1 MRSAATVAAP
11 RAFANRGPPVLVF
24 AALSIVL
31 HAGTFAALERG
42 ACRAA
47 TPTFETT
54 SQTLAGD
61 TLDVEPHPIAP
72 PDEEAPAAAPVVA
85 PAPVHPIP
93 GPGRRAAPSAPAAS
107 AVPPPAIFGAVGER
121 YATDLATTFTR
132 AFAQAGSAEPIWG
145 SVPLGHAGRT
155 EVTLVL
161 DDAGHLTGTDIG
173 GAPSLALRKSI
184 ERTLALLGPRAF
196 TSRGAVTR
204 LAVLARVSRDD
215 VHDGLHGDLFA
226 LSAGSFSGTTGTAF
240 FAGPGSAGLG
250 RRVDVEVRLLP

>member
-1 MRSAATVAAP
+1 M
-11 RAFANRGPPVLVF
+11 F
-24 AALSIVL
+24 AALSLAI

-42 ACRAA
+42 ASRASA
-47 TPTFETT
+47 AKFETT

-72 PDEEAPAAAPVVA
+72 PDEPSPAAAPVQA
-85 PAPVHPIP
+85 PAPIHPSPQP
-93 GPGRRAAPSAPAAS
+93 GHRVVPSAPAAS
-107 AVPPPAIFGAVGER
+107 AAPPPSLFGAIGER

-145 SVPLGHAGRT
+145 SVPLGHAGHA

-161 DDAGHLTGTDIG
+161 DDAGQLTATDIG
-173 GAPSLALRKSI
+173 GAPPLALRKSV
-184 ERTLALLGPRAF
+184 ERTLALIAPRTF
-196 TSRGAVTR
+196 TSRAAVTR
-204 LAVLARVSRDD
+204 LGVSARVSRDD
-215 VHDGLHGDLFA
+215 VHDGLHGDMFA
-226 LSAGSFSGTTGTAF
+226 LSAGSFSGVTGTAF

>member
-1 MRSAATVAAP
+1 
-11 RAFANRGPPVLVF
+11 
-24 AALSIVL
+24 VL
-31 HAGTFAALERG
+31 HAGTFAALEVR
-42 ACRAA
+42 ASRAA
-47 TPTFETT
+47 AAKFEAT

-61 TLDVEPHPIAP
+61 TLDVEPHPAAP
-72 PDEEAPAAAPVVA
+72 PDEESPAAAPVVA
-85 PAPVHPIP
+85 PAPVRPVP
-93 GPGRRAAPSAPAAS
+93 GPGRRVAAS
-107 AVPPPAIFGAVGER
+107 SPALTAAPPPALFGAVGER

-145 SVPLGHAGRT
+145 SVPLGHAGRA

-161 DDAGHLTGTDIG
+161 DDDGHLTGTDIA
-173 GAPSLALRKSI
+173 GAPSLALRKSV

-204 LAVLARVSRDD
+204 LGVLARVSRDG
-215 VHDGLHGDLFA
+215 VHDGLHGDMFA
-226 LSAGSFSGTTGTAF
+226 LSAGSFSGTTGAAF